1 MDGIHDVGG
10 MDGFGSLP
18 PDEPEDAP
26 TFHDRWE
33 GRVYALFVAG
43 LAADAFTL
51 DEFRHAVER
60 LPPAFYLDATYY
72 ERWLAAIEDLLTGA
86 EVVDGDDLAETVAAF
101 EAGEASVPETDR
113 PSLAEI
119 EAGRAESYDTGGGS
133 AEPAFA
139 AGDAVRVRK
148 RHPEGHTR
156 CPRYVRGVVGEVAAS
171 RGTHVYPDAN
181 AHGELRHEPLYN
193 VRFDAADLWGEAE
206 TDADGVRIELW
217 EPYLEGADE

>member
-18 PDEPEDAP
+18 PDDPDDGE

-60 LPPAFYLDATYY
+60 LPPEFYLDATYY
-72 ERWLAAIEDLLTGA
+72 ERWLAAIESLLT
-86 EVVDGDDLAETVAAF
+86 DGDAVDAAELEAAVAAF
-101 EAGEASVPETDR
+101 EAGEATLPER
-113 PSLAEI
+113 ASPSLAEI
-119 EAGRAESYDTGGGS
+119 EAGRADSYDTAGGTVD
-133 AEPAFA
+133 PTFA
-139 AGDAVRVRK
+139 VGDEVRARK

-156 CPRYVRGVVGEVAAS
+156 CPRYVRGVVGTVAVR
-171 RGTHVYPDAN
+171 RGTHVFPDAN

-193 VRFDAADLWGEAE
+193 VRFDAEDVWGAGE
-206 TDADGVRIELW
+206 TDAEAVRIELW
-217 EPYLEGADE
+217 EPHLEATDD